1 MGHKVRY
8 SLSNS
13 GPSCTLILIA
23 QFRISN
29 LENFLGSMHSYSYYS
44 TSNNNYSSDYNTIID
59 NNGNG
64 INDENGT
71 GVHPDQGNVS
81 RGIENC
87 SLF

>member
-1 MGHKVRY
+1 
-8 SLSNS
+8 
-13 GPSCTLILIA
+13 
-23 QFRISN
+23 
-29 LENFLGSMHSYSYYS
+29 MHSYSYYS
-44 TSNNNYSSDYNTIID
+44 TGNNNYSSDYNTIID

-87 SLF
+87 SLFQLKKCLPKCYPWLKEITKMQNI